1 MKCKQT
7 LLGRPS
13 ERAFFKKEAIHCVV
27 PFASHMFF
35 FLLSCAYDSGKS
47 NSCLWLLKQLHL
59 LMQNVKILKRKIE
72 FGIICKYIPVLNCLH
87 SEQNINRSM
96 FMPKLFEF
104 SVMKI
109 DTDKRSVMKIDSD
122 KRSKLKS
129 QMSCQILKR
138 KIIRMKSNTLNIF
151 F

>member
-1 MKCKQT
+1 
-7 LLGRPS
+7 
-13 ERAFFKKEAIHCVV
+13 
-27 PFASHMFF
+27 
-35 FLLSCAYDSGKS
+35 
-47 NSCLWLLKQLHL
+47 
-59 LMQNVKILKRKIE
+59 MQNVKILKRKIE

-151 F
+151 

>member
-1 MKCKQT
+1 
-7 LLGRPS
+7 
-13 ERAFFKKEAIHCVV
+13 
-27 PFASHMFF
+27 
-35 FLLSCAYDSGKS
+35 
-47 NSCLWLLKQLHL
+47 
-59 LMQNVKILKRKIE
+59 
-72 FGIICKYIPVLNCLH
+72 
-87 SEQNINRSM
+87 
-96 FMPKLFEF
+96 MPKLFEF

-151 F
+151 LKILHQKKFGSNHLLDPQLTVHMTQLYTQNMNNKMNFQQQQKQR